1 MQRNS
6 VVLLT
11 FLTEAAIL
19 NMESDVVEILKIFA
33 RSVTERAEE
42 EEDAGGDDDNKED
55 KKTTKTGKTKQATA

>member
-1 MQRNS
+1 
-6 VVLLT
+6 
-11 FLTEAAIL
+11 
-19 NMESDVVEILKIFA
+19 MESDVVEILKIFA